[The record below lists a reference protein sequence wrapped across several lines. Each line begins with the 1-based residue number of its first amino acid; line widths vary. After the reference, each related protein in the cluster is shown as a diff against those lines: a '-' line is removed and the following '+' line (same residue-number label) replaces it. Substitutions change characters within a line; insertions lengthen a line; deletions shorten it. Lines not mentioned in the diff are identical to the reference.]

1 MIVTPDREHAT
12 LATMDSAW
20 DILERFGLALQ
31 QCDRS
36 REQIPLTLQA
46 VRDSLNADAVLW
58 FPGDMTPSEQRVGDF
73 FEGVGSVDLSQSWTR
88 RFLQHVLPSTLRCS
102 SAGPGGTDRLVRQF
116 LDPAERPITPW
127 PCSAALTRISKSRG
141 AWLIALSFHPR
152 RLFHALDLKI
162 LLLARRMLLIHRQH
176 YQTHERLRESLL
188 DLVRCL
194 TLAIDA
200 KDPYTWGHSERVARI
215 ASHLGGHMGL
225 PATTVHDIYLA
236 GLLHDIGKIGVPDA
250 ILDKPGRLT
259 EEELIEMRSHTVKG
273 YEIMSQEELRR
284 LLRVELPALL
294 QHHERLD
301 GNGYP
306 HRIAG
311 DQISWIARIV
321 AVADVFDALTSVR
334 PYKEPWSAE
343 QAIAYLRERKGIE
356 FDAACVE
363 ALARARAKGHRL
375 VKTQGER
382 IAVSLE
388 R

>member
-1 MIVTPDREHAT
+1 
-12 LATMDSAW
+12 
-20 DILERFGLALQ
+20 
-31 QCDRS
+31 
-36 REQIPLTLQA
+36 
-46 VRDSLNADAVLW
+46 
-58 FPGDMTPSEQRVGDF
+58 
-73 FEGVGSVDLSQSWTR
+73 
-88 RFLQHVLPSTLRCS
+88 
-102 SAGPGGTDRLVRQF
+102 
-116 LDPAERPITPW
+116 
-127 PCSAALTRISKSRG
+127 
-141 AWLIALSFHPR
+141 
-152 RLFHALDLKI
+152 
-162 LLLARRMLLIHRQH
+162 
-176 YQTHERLRESLL
+176 
-188 DLVRCL
+188 
-194 TLAIDA
+194 
-200 KDPYTWGHSERVARI
+200 
-215 ASHLGGHMGL
+215 
-225 PATTVHDIYLA
+225 
-236 GLLHDIGKIGVPDA
+236 VPDA

>member
-1 MIVTPDREHAT
+1 VIVTPDREHAT

-236 GLLHDIGKIGVPDA
+236 GLLHDIGKIGIRDSV
-250 ILDKPGRLT
+250 LQKPGKLTSEEYEHIKQHPIIGDRL
-259 EEELIEMRSHTVKG
+259 IARSHSLE
-273 YEIMSQEELRR
+273 YLRSGIR
-284 LLRVELPALL
+284 H
-294 QHHERLD
+294 HHERWD
-301 GNGYP
+301 GKGYP
-306 HRIAG
+306 DGLAG
-311 DQISWIARIV
+311 ESIPLLARVI
-321 AVADVFDALTSVR
+321 AVADACDAMMAAR
-334 PYKEPWSAE
+334 PYRSSLNPESINGIFQEGAGTQWDPQIVRVFLDNRKELY
-343 QAIAYLRERKGIE
+343 AI
-356 FDAACVE
+356 C
-363 ALARARAKGHRL
+363 
-375 VKTQGER
+375 QQ
-382 IAVSLE
+382 SLGDPLFVAPE
-388 R
+388 KFI